1 MDAAALSEAAE
12 LTMSYAGERTRGR
25 SSPSTEPGSGKSV
38 LRIAVR
44 SREVT
49 ATRGVAGVEDFG
61 RLKEGHYA
69 LSLKNG
75 SSLTPYGTGVG
86 VTWQASKSKPLLIY

>member
-1 MDAAALSEAAE
+1 MT
-12 LTMSYAGERTRGR
+12 LTFPEVRKGDGAGERTRGR

-61 RLKEGHYA
+61 WLKERHH
-69 LSLKNG
+69 L
-75 SSLTPYGTGVG
+75 
-86 VTWQASKSKPLLIY
+86 